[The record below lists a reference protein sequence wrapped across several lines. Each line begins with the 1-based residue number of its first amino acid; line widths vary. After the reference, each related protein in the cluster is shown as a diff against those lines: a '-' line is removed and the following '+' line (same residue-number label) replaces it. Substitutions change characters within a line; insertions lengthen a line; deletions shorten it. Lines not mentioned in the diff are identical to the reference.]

1 MPDARLVVVGERDR
15 VVLRQ
20 WAATCHGDRERRA
33 RIVLLAG
40 QGMSNREI
48 ARRLGVSRP
57 TVITWRQR
65 YATAGLAGLSDRP
78 RPGRPREVG
87 VGEVVARTI
96 AMRLG
101 PRGATACARR
111 VARELRVSPATVAR
125 AWRIALLRWD
135 PDGGL
140 EFATEPAMRAERVDI
155 AGIYVHG
162 ACGVLT
168 TTRQRG
174 GYQNGLGTDRVET
187 GRVSDRSVF
196 GSAALRRFLVSFC
209 DCDEPRAVCTPSA
222 GVMRAALSSV
232 TTPLSWHL
240 APSVGA
246 WLNLV
251 EALLHVGFRT
261 NDTHAVTPAAHAT
274 VARMMNTIQTLATA
288 DGVSNDR
295 FTWVNGAFADDA
307 TQREAVPW

>member
-1 MPDARLVVVGERDR
+1 MPDARSVVVGERDR
-15 VVLRQ
+15 LILRQ
-20 WAATCHGDRERRA
+20 WASTCHGDRERRA

-40 QGMSNREI
+40 QGLSNREI

-78 RPGRPREVG
+78 RPGRPREVE

-96 AMRLG
+96 AMRLE

-111 VARELRVSPATVAR
+111 VARELQVSPATVAR
-125 AWRIALLRWD
+125 AWRMALLRWD
-135 PDGGL
+135 PECGL
-140 EFATEPAMRAERVDI
+140 EFATEPAMRAECVDI

-168 TTRQRG
+168 TTRRSD
-174 GYQNGLGTDRVET
+174 GYPNGLGTDHVET
-187 GRVSDRSVF
+187 GHVCDRSVF
-196 GSAALRRFLVSFC
+196 GSAALRRFLMSFC
-209 DCDEPRAVCTPSA
+209 HCDEPRAVATPSA
-222 GVMRAALSSV
+222 GVMRDALASE
-232 TTPLSWHL
+232 TTPLSWYL

-251 EALLHVGFRT
+251 EALLHMGLRA

-274 VARMMNTIQTLATA
+274 VSRMMNAIQRLATA
-288 DGVSNDR
+288 HGASNDR

-307 TQREAVPW
+307 IQREAVPW